1 MYNLIKESNAV
12 RDGFYQEVA
21 DAVYASLTRGN
32 VLDVGTGR
40 GLLPLKIAEKSIHLK
55 AYGAD
60 VSPKAIEAARAGES
74 GRGFA
79 VVADEIT
86 KLADAIAQSLKDIDN
101 LVRANE
107 KEIQQGI
114 GITENTVATITNV
127 IQGIESVNLDVNTM
141 GQKIREQ
148 SEIFNET
155 KIANIRILFDI
166 GNVDKASDV
175 DVIFQRGE

>member
-1 MYNLIKESNAV
+1 
-12 RDGFYQEVA
+12 
-21 DAVYASLTRGN
+21 
-32 VLDVGTGR
+32 
-40 GLLPLKIAEKSIHLK
+40 
-55 AYGAD
+55 
-60 VSPKAIEAARAGES
+60 
-74 GRGFA
+74 
-79 VVADEIT
+79 
-86 KLADAIAQSLKDIDN
+86 ADAIAQSLKDIDN

-155 KIANIRILFDI
+155 KKVWDVTESLSRQILDSVEDQKSAVEEI
-166 GNVDKASDV
+166 VRSINTINSLTQNVAGTAEEMHSSAENLASMAEQLKIMLDY
-175 DVIFQRGE
+175 FKL